1 LDANKQPQLEMEVR
15 IFRDGVQIN
24 DSKPR
29 PVEAR
34 EQADAGHPLASG
46 ELRLGPTMKP
56 GDYVLQ
62 VIVTDKIAE
71 EKYNVASQ
79 WMDFEVR
86 Q

>member
-1 LDANKQPQLEMEVR
+1 
-15 IFRDGVQIN
+15 
-24 DSKPR
+24 
-29 PVEAR
+29 
-34 EQADAGHPLASG
+34 
-46 ELRLGPTMKP
+46 MKP